1 MQTAERVSGQDASD
15 NYVFQR
21 SKLAYAKAAELI
33 QGKVLELGSGMG
45 YGIEI
50 LAPHCSEYLAMDK
63 HSPPIALES
72 FSNLTFQQTT
82 FPSIPASDHSFD
94 FVVSFQV
101 IEHIQDDHAFVKE
114 VHRVLKP
121 GGKFIVTT
129 PNKPMSITR
138 NPWHI
143 REYNPLELEK
153 LLSPHFPNIQ
163 KFGVFGRAK
172 IMEYYEKNKASVK
185 KITQFDLFNLQH
197 RAPAWLLKIPYDLLN
212 RLNRKALLKQNNT
225 LVREISM
232 EDYFIDAVN
241 KHCFDLFY
249 VAQKDSNP
257 TPFG

>member
-82 FPSIPASDHSFD
+82 FPPISASDHSFD

-114 VHRVLKP
+114 VYRVLKP

-143 REYNPLELEK
+143 REYTPSELAE
-153 LLSPHFPNIQ
+153 LLGTYFPQVQ
-163 KFGVFGRAK
+163 KFGVFGKEK
-172 IMEYYEKNKASVK
+172 ILEYYEKNKASVK

-212 RLNRKALLKQNNT
+212 RLNRKALLKQNNR
-225 LVREISM
+225 LVTDISM
-232 EDYFIDAVN
+232 EDYFLDPVGE
-241 KHCFDLFY
+241 HCFDLFY
-249 VAQKDSNP
+249 VAQKNQEVNP
-257 TPFG
+257 S